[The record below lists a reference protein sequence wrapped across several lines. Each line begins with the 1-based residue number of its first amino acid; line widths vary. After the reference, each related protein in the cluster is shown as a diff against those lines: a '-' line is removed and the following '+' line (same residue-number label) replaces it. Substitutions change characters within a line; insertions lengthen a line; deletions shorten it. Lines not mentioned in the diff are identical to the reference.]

1 MALSK
6 KDLIKHFKI
15 SALAGHTRISLT
27 RYYKNNHGLTDD
39 QIEWLLEAC
48 NFNTE
53 PNKINYTDF
62 YNNNII
68 KEATFIDNPHVQ
80 LYCLPEFI
88 SSIDRELLIGYI
100 DQKAEPSTLHTNS
113 KDDVNARDESA
124 RTSSEC
130 HVQRYSHSYFSYID
144 DQFVKLMNLS
154 PFMGEVIHGQKYEIN
169 QFYGPHTDFWDE
181 NEVNTYCEWMGQR
194 TWTTMLYLNDVE
206 EGGETNFTKLGIKL
220 KPKAGTLIAWNNLY
234 KDGSTNPY
242 TEHEALPPKSGKKY
256 ILTKWWKSWP
266 LL

>member
-80 LYCLPEFI
+80 LYSLPEFI
-88 SSIDRELLIGYI
+88 SSIDRSKSATNTLIFSFCI
-100 DQKAEPSTLHTNS
+100 TPSTH
-113 KDDVNARDESA
+113 
-124 RTSSEC
+124 
-130 HVQRYSHSYFSYID
+130 
-144 DQFVKLMNLS
+144 LS
-154 PFMGEVIHGQKYEIN
+154 VLIH
-169 QFYGPHTDFWDE
+169 
-181 NEVNTYCEWMGQR
+181 
-194 TWTTMLYLNDVE
+194 
-206 EGGETNFTKLGIKL
+206 
-220 KPKAGTLIAWNNLY
+220 
-234 KDGSTNPY
+234 
-242 TEHEALPPKSGKKY
+242 
-256 ILTKWWKSWP
+256 
-266 LL
+266 